1 MKNDKKILNKIK
13 EIEKECS
20 DYIAW
25 VTAMNP
31 MAATDRMVENIIKK
45 AEELKP
51 LYEENFTK

>member
-1 MKNDKKILNKIK
+1 MKNDKKILKKIE

-31 MAATDRMVENIIKK
+31 MAATDRMVENIIEK
-45 AEELKP
+45 AEELK
-51 LYEENFTK
+51 LLHEKNFIK